1 MLHASDKAITV
12 LVAEAL
18 TTPDNKI
25 EAICGQRTYTVGL
38 SNEPNCPE
46 CLAILNKRQDHI
58 THAENHQ
65 AMPFGATWENDP
77 VRILTLCDQRVIPS
91 SIDDEPSCPECNKIL
106 AKIYKVSGV
115 QI

>member
-18 TTPDNKI
+18 TSPDKMVTTL
-25 EAICGQRTYTVGL
+25 CGQRTYTVGL
-38 SNEPNCPE
+38 TTEPNCPE
-46 CLAILNKRQDHI
+46 CLAILNPKPDHI
-58 THAENHQ
+58 THAED
-65 AMPFGATWENDP
+65 FDGD
-77 VRILTLCDQRVIPS
+77 ILPIDIRPTLCGQHVIPS